1 MSRFTSDELALAKSA
16 DLCAVAERLGY
27 TVVRV
32 GHYHSL
38 KEMDSIRIYNR
49 RSWCRFSKR
58 GSEGQGGS
66 QIDFLKTFANMD
78 IKDAVFWLLDFIGY
92 QKLDSME
99 KVTVK
104 VPQKKEGFC
113 EREAKP
119 FFLPPHSSNDMRIRN
134 YLTKDRGLSE
144 KTVDMFIKQGLIY
157 ESSPH
162 HNAVFIGTDPK
173 GVPRF
178 ASMRGTYDKNGKAF
192 KCDVEGNDKRY
203 GFHLEQKYS
212 EQIVV
217 FEAAIDLM
225 SYIDIYHD
233 MNSHLLALGMVAD
246 NPLEQYLKDHPE
258 IRYIRLCLDNDERG
272 REATKRLMGKYI
284 GRGYQ
289 MQVLFPM
296 EPYKDMN
303 EWLKSFRKREKTVG
317 SWNDRA
323 TPDATTQEEKAERYC
338 VR

>member
-16 DLCAVAERLGY
+16 DLCDVATRLGY
-27 TVVRV
+27 TVVKV
-32 GHYHSL
+32 GRYHSL

-49 RSWCRFSKR
+49 RTWCRFSKR
-58 GSEGQGGS
+58 GGSGQGGS
-66 QIDFLKTFANMD
+66 QIDFLKEFADME

-92 QKLDSME
+92 QQTEDRVEVVGRKPL
-99 KVTVK
+99 
-104 VPQKKEGFC
+104 KKEGFC

-119 FFLPPHSSNDMRIRN
+119 FFLPNHSSNDMRVRR
-134 YLTKDRGLSE
+134 YLTKERGLSE
-144 KTVDMFIKQGLIY
+144 RTVDMFIRQGLLY
-157 ESSPH
+157 ESYPH
-162 HNAVFIGTDPK
+162 HNAVFIGTDAE

-178 ASMRGTYDKNGKAF
+178 ASMRGTYDKDGGSF

-203 GFHLEQKYS
+203 GFHLESPHS
-212 EQIVV
+212 EQVVV

-233 MNSHLLALGMVAD
+233 TDSHLLALGMVAD

-272 REATKRLMGKYI
+272 REATERLLRKYTM
-284 GRGYQ
+284 RGYTVQ
-289 MQVLFPM
+289 LLFPM

-303 EWLKSFRKREKTVG
+303 EWLKSFRGIRVKEQAV
-317 SWNDRA
+317 
-323 TPDATTQEEKAERYC
+323 DACTLKAP
-338 VR
+338 VRK